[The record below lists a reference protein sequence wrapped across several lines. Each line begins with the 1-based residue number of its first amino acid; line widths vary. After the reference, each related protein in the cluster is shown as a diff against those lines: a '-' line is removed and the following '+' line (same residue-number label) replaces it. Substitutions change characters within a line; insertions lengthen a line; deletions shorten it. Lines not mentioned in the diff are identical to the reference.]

1 MEAEDEEE
9 SENEVEDVFK
19 EEEEN
24 SDPAQATQ
32 ALDAPLGL
40 AASSEGPSVLDGPR
54 LPPPTSHPRP
64 TVFLTSP
71 SPQRAVAP
79 PERPVIQYPS
89 VLPTA
94 LRAAVYDI
102 VPTIAAPQGTSIN
115 TITATPDLRWVFSG
129 GTDGYIRKFNWVDTV
144 NSKVMLTVAQRHPF
158 VDSVTKA
165 GVLASYW
172 ENEEPNRKS
181 IVRQLSR
188 N

>member
-1 MEAEDEEE
+1 
-9 SENEVEDVFK
+9 
-19 EEEEN
+19 
-24 SDPAQATQ
+24 
-32 ALDAPLGL
+32 
-40 AASSEGPSVLDGPR
+40 
-54 LPPPTSHPRP
+54 
-64 TVFLTSP
+64 
-71 SPQRAVAP
+71 
-79 PERPVIQYPS
+79 
-89 VLPTA
+89 